1 MNVNR
6 LKNVS
11 ILPGFALKKE
21 DTYIISKNYY
31 NNVNNDVISD
41 DIYIKLLK
49 NIIVSTDK
57 KKINTKKN
65 KKDKKDK
72 KDKKN
77 KKKANFNT
85 RKNR

>member
-1 MNVNR
+1 MNSNR

-11 ILPGFALKKE
+11 TLPGFDLKKE
-21 DTYIISKNYY
+21 DTYIISKSNYDL
-31 NNVNNDVISD
+31 VNNIVIND

-49 NIIVSTDK
+49 NIMVSTNN
-57 KKINTKKN
+57 KKITTKKN
-65 KKDKKDK
+65 K

-85 RKNR
+85 RKL